1 LTSVKASV
9 ADVAHPS
16 MMLHS
21 VDRAVIPMGQH
32 RLTLTRRD
40 AFAALFA
47 GLGSGADI
55 TMPDGINGAAEA
67 TDDRRKSGYCESES
81 VRTYYAVNRS

>member
-1 LTSVKASV
+1 
-9 ADVAHPS
+9 

-21 VDRAVIPMGQH
+21 VDRAVSLMEQH

-40 AFAALFA
+40 ALAALFA

-55 TMPDGINGAAEA
+55 TTPDAGSNGAAEA
-67 TDDRRKSGYCESES
+67 TDDRRKSGYYESEN

>member
-1 LTSVKASV
+1 
-9 ADVAHPS
+9 
-16 MMLHS
+16 
-21 VDRAVIPMGQH
+21 MGLD

-55 TMPDGINGAAEA
+55 TTPDAGISRAAEA
-67 TDDRRKSGYCESES
+67 TDDRRKCGYCESES